1 MILSVSYLLIERVIS
16 IFPIEQQT
24 YTEIDLIRTLIS
36 ANLGLDGINP
46 HIRFDLVTVDLNIT
60 SFLIVVISHLCEESF
75 IKHRN

>member
-1 MILSVSYLLIERVIS
+1 MILRVSYLLFERVIS
-16 IFPIEQQT
+16 IFPIKQQT

-60 SFLIVVISHLCEESF
+60 SFLVVVISHLCDESF